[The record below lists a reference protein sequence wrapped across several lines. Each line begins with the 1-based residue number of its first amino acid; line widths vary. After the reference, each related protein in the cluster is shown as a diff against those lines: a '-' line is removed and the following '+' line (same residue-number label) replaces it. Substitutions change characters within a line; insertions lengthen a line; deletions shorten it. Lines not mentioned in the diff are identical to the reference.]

1 MSNVNFFMEK
11 KSKQILIGGIIDQP
25 GSSKECKTG
34 TWRTFCPVW
43 DEKKCIHC
51 LQCVQFCPEN
61 CIPIKNNKRLKT
73 NLDYCKGCGICSQ
86 VCPIKI
92 IKMK

>member
-1 MSNVNFFMEK
+1 MINVKNK
-11 KSKQILIGGIIDQP
+11 KTQKISIGGMIDKL
-25 GSSKECKTG
+25 GSSKEYKTG
-34 TWRTFCPVW
+34 TWRTFCPIW
-43 DEKKCIHC
+43 NEKKCIHC

-61 CIPIKNNKRLKT
+61 CIPVENGKRKKT

-92 IKMK
+92 IKME

>member
-1 MSNVNFFMEK
+1 MPK
-11 KSKQILIGGIIDQP
+11 LSKFILILAGIP
-25 GSSKECKTG
+25 VKNGKRKE
-34 TWRTFCPVW
+34 
-43 DEKKCIHC
+43 
-51 LQCVQFCPEN
+51 
-61 CIPIKNNKRLKT
+61 T